1 MIAFGFQGWF
11 MSRRGMRNLL
21 LTIIITLSCGL
32 SLGAQQYAPGLDFKS
47 KTLLNNLNIY
57 VTVTPHL
64 GEQMTIGL
72 AIRYGAAFDLE
83 EKGGLANILSRMLTR
98 DVNNKRSKEL
108 ESLGATLEIHSDWD
122 CFRFILKGQSAK
134 VEQSLSLL
142 SQIVAEAQF
151 SEEDFTAVK
160 QQVLQ
165 EIQRP
170 LDQRRKIRAQFESI
184 LYKGVPAYGRPI
196 LGTVKTVKTC
206 TVGDV
211 RYFYHKFFIPDEA
224 ALVVVGNMDVSLVL
238 QKVPRIWGSWVRN
251 DPTLPTFV
259 NPKQPAG
266 QQVYLEDD
274 PDSPAAQFLVGSLF
288 PRRTPSMKD
297 YRSYRT
303 YFYALVVSHILQD
316 RLNKQ
321 LPTSLLTVGH
331 EGRQMEGPFY
341 IQGQAGAEQ
350 AVEQIRKIL
359 DEIGNLKNSP
369 VADVELLSAQK
380 SLIEEFSSLFNNTE
394 GICKVMLDAELYHL
408 GENYSVKFRSWI
420 LECNADVVK
429 QVANEWMLPGAIIVV
444 RGPAAILKSA
454 LEPLDSSN
462 ATKP

>member
-1 MIAFGFQGWF
+1 
-11 MSRRGMRNLL
+11 MSGRGMRNLL
-21 LTIIITLSCGL
+21 LAIVVVLSCGSSL
-32 SLGAQQYAPGLDFKS
+32 SAQQFAPGLDFRS
-47 KTLLNNLNIY
+47 KTLLNNLKIY
-57 VTVTPHL
+57 VTVTPRL

-72 AIRYGAAFDLE
+72 AIRYGSAFDSE
-83 EKGGLANILSRMLTR
+83 EKGGLVNLLSRILTR
-98 DVNNKRSKEL
+98 DAIIKKSKEL
-108 ESLGATLEIHSDWD
+108 ESLGATIEITSDWD
-122 CFRFILKGQSAK
+122 CFRFILKGQSSK

-142 SQIVAEAQF
+142 SQIVTEAQF
-151 SEEDFTAVK
+151 SEEDFAAVK

-170 LDQRRKIRAQFESI
+170 LDQRRRIRAQFESL
-184 LYKGVPAYGRPI
+184 LYKGVPAYNRPMQ
-196 LGTVKTVKTC
+196 GTVKTVKAC

-211 RYFYHKFFIPDEA
+211 RYFYRKFFIPDESS
-224 ALVVVGNMDVSLVL
+224 LVVVGNVDVSLVL
-238 QKVPRIWGSWVRN
+238 KKVPRIWGSWIRN

-266 QQVYLEDD
+266 RQVYLEDD
-274 PDSPAAQFLVGSLF
+274 LDSPAAQFLVGSLF
-288 PRRTPSMKD
+288 PRRTPSIKD

-303 YFYALVVSHILQD
+303 YFYALVVSHILQE
-316 RLNKQ
+316 RLTKQ

-350 AVEQIRKIL
+350 AFEQIRKIL
-359 DEIGNLKNSP
+359 DEIENLKNLP
-369 VADVELLSAQK
+369 VADDELLSAQK
-380 SLIEEFSSLFNNTE
+380 SLIEEFNSLFNNTE

-408 GENYSVKFRSWI
+408 GENYSVKYRSWI

-429 QVANEWMLPGAIIVV
+429 RVANEWILPGAIVVV

-454 LEPLDSSN
+454 IETLDSSYSI
-462 ATKP
+462 KP